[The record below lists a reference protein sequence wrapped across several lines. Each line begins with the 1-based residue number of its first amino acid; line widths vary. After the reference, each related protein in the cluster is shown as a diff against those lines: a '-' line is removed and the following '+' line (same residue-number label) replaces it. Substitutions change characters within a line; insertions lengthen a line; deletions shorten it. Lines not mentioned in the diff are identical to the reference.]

1 MPIYWKGPGGKQWVY
16 VMPETQSLVAYPFV
30 DGRFETA
37 GADIK
42 RSAWKPPGPAPPSC
56 HRPPH
61 DWMPGGILAVSSDE
75 DRRSTGI
82 VWVLV
87 PADGDSN
94 SYRGVKGM
102 LLALNAEDV
111 SQELWRSQG
120 SDAETDIPDSLGL
133 LARFVPPT
141 VANGKVFVAN
151 AGDREELKRYC
162 GTRPTKFPNNYA
174 VVVYG
179 LKN

>member
-1 MPIYWKGPGGKQWVY
+1 
-16 VMPETQSLVAYPFV
+16 
-30 DGRFETA
+30 
-37 GADIK
+37 
-42 RSAWKPPGPAPPSC
+42 
-56 HRPPH
+56 
-61 DWMPGGILAVSSDE
+61 
-75 DRRSTGI
+75 
-82 VWVLV
+82 
-87 PADGDSN
+87 
-94 SYRGVKGM
+94 VKGM

-120 SDAETDIPDSLGL
+120 RDAEIDTPDGLGL

-151 AGDREELKRYC
+151 AGDREDLKRYC
-162 GTRPTKFPNNYA
+162 GTRPTQFPNNYA